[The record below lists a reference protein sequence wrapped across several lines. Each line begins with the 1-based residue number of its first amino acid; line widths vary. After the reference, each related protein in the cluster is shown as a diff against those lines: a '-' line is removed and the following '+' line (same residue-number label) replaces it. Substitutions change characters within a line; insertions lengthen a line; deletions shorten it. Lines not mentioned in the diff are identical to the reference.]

1 MTTFGRKHSQWK
13 VKVTLVL
20 VPAAL
25 LITLLPCG
33 NSSPSNSEILF
44 AICAQKSTKSAQK
57 KSKWKKKKVS
67 GENEKCSCHPQ
78 VNKDLF

>member
-13 VKVTLVL
+13 VRVALVL
-20 VPAAL
+20 IPAAS

-33 NSSPSNSEILF
+33 NSSPSNSETLF
-44 AICAQKSTKSAQK
+44 AVCAKKSTKSA
-57 KSKWKKKKVS
+57 KKKVS